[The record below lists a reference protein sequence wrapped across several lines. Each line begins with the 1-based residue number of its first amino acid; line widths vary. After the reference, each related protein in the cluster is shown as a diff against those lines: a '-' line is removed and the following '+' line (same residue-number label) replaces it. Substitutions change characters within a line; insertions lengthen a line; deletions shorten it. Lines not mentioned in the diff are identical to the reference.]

1 MLSLQVNFHSERKWR
16 VTAAHSKILLNIYLP
31 KKIKCVW
38 FETNELQHAKTLTW
52 SFKDT
57 AEKCII

>member
-1 MLSLQVNFHSERKWR
+1 M
-16 VTAAHSKILLNIYLP
+16 AAHSKILLNIYLP
-31 KKIKCVW
+31 KKMKWVW

-52 SFKDT
+52 SFRDT